1 MNSSAIAVVLV
12 GTTHPG
18 NLGSAARAMKTM
30 GLADLRLAAPVC
42 EVDDIARATAVH
54 ADDVLTAAK
63 VCPDLPAAL
72 ADCRL
77 VLGLG
82 ARPRRLGELAFTP
95 REGAGRAAAAS
106 RAGPVALVFGSEHS
120 GLTNDELSLCH
131 RLVHIPA
138 NSEYTSLNLAAAV
151 QIMAY
156 EVRLA
161 FGGDNVPAPG
171 SDSAAEPASGEHLES
186 FFHHLARA
194 IDLSG
199 YAATADDPQLMR
211 RLRRLFYRAR
221 PEHREINILRG
232 LLVAVERRLGQGR
245 YRGR

>member
-1 MNSSAIAVVLV
+1 MKSSSIAIVLV

-18 NLGSAARAMKTM
+18 NLGAAARAMKTM
-30 GLADLRLAAPVC
+30 GLADLRLAAPAC
-42 EVDDIARATAVH
+42 EIDQTARATAVH
-54 ADDVLTAAK
+54 ADDVLDAAR
-63 VCPDLPAAL
+63 VYPDLPAAL

-77 VLGLG
+77 ALGLS
-82 ARPRRLGELAFTP
+82 ARPRRLGEAAYTP
-95 REGAGRAAAAS
+95 REAAAEAMAAS

-120 GLTNDELSLCH
+120 GLTNDELSLCR

-138 NSEYTSLNLAAAV
+138 NPEYTSLNLAAAV

-161 FGGDNVPAPG
+161 RGEDAVPAPG
-171 SDSAAEPASGEHLES
+171 GDSSAAPASGEHLES
-186 FFHHLARA
+186 FFRHLART

-199 YAATADDPQLMR
+199 YAVTAEDPQLMR
-211 RLRRLFYRAR
+211 RLRRLFNRAQ

-232 LLVAVERRLGQGR
+232 LLVAVERKLG
-245 YRGR
+245 RGDGG